1 MSFSSFH
8 SLVVGANRPVGHFL
22 TRTLA
27 EQNLSYKS
35 LGLEQ
40 RERMGVMGQGKPF
53 FVLVP
58 SLFHSDDYQ
67 HIPYWLEQAREQ
79 DVPVIF
85 LSSLTVFTGPSDDVW
100 KEDDEAFSEQPLA
113 QDLLALEGMVR
124 EHPRHIILRT
134 GQGFS
139 LMADDF
145 ASRLLNQI
153 RDDQKLTV
161 DMQRRFSPT
170 PSDDVADVLLAIL
183 KQVACC
189 DDLWG
194 TYHFCG
200 VEAASSYAFAEAL
213 LAEAG
218 QYENLTDVELGSEE
232 GATMP
237 AVWVPQGDTTHLFY
251 TFGIKPKPWRKGLSR
266 LVRRYYRSEEEA
278 V

>member
-1 MSFSSFH
+1 LSFSSFH
-8 SLVVGANRPVGHFL
+8 SLVVGANRPVGQFL
-22 TRTLA
+22 TRALA
-27 EQNLSYKS
+27 EQSIAYKS
-35 LGLEQ
+35 FGLEQ
-40 RERMGVMGQGKPF
+40 RERLGVVGQGKPF

-58 SLFHSDDYQ
+58 SLFHAEDYQ
-67 HIPYWLEQAREQ
+67 HIPFWLEQAREQ
-79 DVPVIF
+79 DIPVVF
-85 LSSLTVFTGPSDDVW
+85 LSSLAVFTGPSDDVW
-100 KEDDEAFSEQPLA
+100 KEDDAAFSESQLA

-124 EHPRHIILRT
+124 EHARHIILRT

-145 ASRLLNQI
+145 ASRLLNLI
-153 RDDQKLTV
+153 RDEQKVTV
-161 DMQRRFSPT
+161 DMQRRFCPT
-170 PSDDVADVLLAIL
+170 PADDVADVLLAML
-183 KQVACC
+183 KQAACC

-200 VEAASSYAFAEAL
+200 IEAASSYAFAEAL

-218 QYENLTDVELGSEE
+218 QYENLTGVELGSQE

-237 AVWVPQGDTTHLFY
+237 AIWVPQGDTTRLFY

-266 LVRRYYRSEEEA
+266 LVRRYYRAEQES